1 MTELQI
7 QETYVKDF
15 LSVRSDG
22 LNYNWITANQV
33 NRDTHI
39 IESELKE
46 FLSNTT
52 FNKEAYSV
60 LLRKYK
66 GDEKKLIQEFSA
78 DISKDYLKYQNA
90 AIFFNKHKNY
100 EFKGLTFVLFAP
112 SGSELNKDE
121 WFDQNIFSV
130 VEEYTFKEINFRPDL
145 CFFLNGIF
153 IGYSELKSNLSNQ
166 YAKTNGRKKIIKDFC
181 QAVGLYSEKAAD
193 NDKEKSLERQML
205 FPFAKSIH
213 ITTTDLYETYVIR
226 NIMQYAG
233 EIRAK
238 YSENKYNPDL
248 SEIQKNIENN
258 FKPYPLLNNVE
269 SYSAINRF
277 EELMTALYS
286 KKNIEK
292 EILYYNFIMHKMEK
306 DSKGNKVIVGDKNGW
321 LVSPRPK
328 QKFGTDKIIAKIPE
342 FLKYESDP
350 DYFYKKL
357 EKLLRDDG
365 VNEIQI
371 KEALEKRKKYQN
383 NKNVYSLLLQYAAG
397 FGKSNIIG
405 WTALQLKDMRDD
417 NHNFVYDKIMIVV
430 DRLQLRDQL
439 DTTLC
444 NMNIQK
450 GMFVEATNGKTFKE
464 ALKSSKRIVVVN
476 IQKFGAADS
485 ESAFLDNEV
494 LKKLANMRV
503 VFLIDEIHRTNSG
516 DLHDDM
522 LSLFDELQSAFDNSE
537 EYTKGKTKKNLIIG
551 FTATPSDNTLAR
563 FGEFAKY
570 QESEIKWVPFDSYSM
585 REAIQDGFI
594 LDPTK
599 GIIPVAAKMYFEEPD
614 DDSLLFK
621 GKTYDKLT
629 PEELEQV
636 YRIRK
641 EKIYSNPERI
651 AAISK
656 FIIRRLLENVYPQ
669 IKGEAKAMLAVSSIP
684 NAIIYHQKITELM
697 KSEGPKYKSY
707 ERFKNAPIYIVYSE
721 RQDVASPDKL
731 NGGFDEQNVI
741 KNFKSEKNGLIIV
754 VDKLQTGFDE
764 SKLHTLFLDKEIRG
778 INAIQT
784 ICRVNRTC
792 KNKTDCKIIDFSH
805 LNCNIANIRK
815 AFAKYADMV
824 VSEFNPFESEKEMK
838 TAYNSI
844 CKSDVY
850 KKFKTTFNKIY
861 YGGQFELIA
870 EYEKLV
876 KEWISENLSNG
887 KAEDAYKVACCF
899 FRNLSL
905 LQYVLEIDLLYKNKI
920 FADFWDNYGR
930 LFRDVTK
937 IDIPEPEDINIY
949 FDNTIGM
956 LETEGDGETD
966 NPKPSKNNGSNVK
979 PGKGSNKQAI
989 IERIRKLNEKEL
1001 EIEKLIKQFE
1011 DNIKLYFDY
1020 IESQP
1025 EGQRL
1030 IAKIRSK
1037 DTSFSNEELLHDF
1050 NSITRKFCLV
1060 KSRELLDLFKK
1071 EVKENLDSFF
1081 NLFVEERC
1089 ENSGSVFDLSG
1100 EEKKED
1106 GENYIF

>member
-15 LSVRSDG
+15 LTVRSDG

-52 FNKEAYSV
+52 FNKDAYSI

-66 GDEKKLIQEFSA
+66 GDENKLIHEISE
-78 DISKDYLKYQNA
+78 DISQDYAKYQNA
-90 AIFFNKHKNY
+90 AIFFNKYKSY

-112 SGSELNKDE
+112 SGSELHKDE
-121 WFDQNIFSV
+121 WFDQNRFSV

-153 IGYSELKSNLSNQ
+153 IGYSELKSNINGQ
-166 YAKTNGRKKIIKDFC
+166 YAKTNGRKKVIKDFC
-181 QAVGLYSEKAAD
+181 NAVGIYSEQAAD
-193 NDKEKSLERQML
+193 NDKEKTLERKIL
-205 FPFAKSIH
+205 FPFIKSIH
-213 ITTTDLYETYVIR
+213 ITTTDLHETYVIR
-226 NIMQYAG
+226 NIIQYAG
-233 EIRAK
+233 EIRTK
-238 YSENKYNPDL
+238 YNENKINPDTA
-248 SEIQKNIENN
+248 EIQKTIENN
-258 FKPYPLLNNVE
+258 FKPYPLLSNKD
-269 SYSAINRF
+269 SYSAIARF
-277 EELMTALYS
+277 EEIMTALYS

-306 DSKGNKVIVGDKNGW
+306 DSKGKKVIVGDKNGW
-321 LVSPRPK
+321 LISPRPK

-342 FLKYESDP
+342 FLKYEGDP

-357 EKLLRDDG
+357 EKQLRDDG

-371 KEALEKRKKYQN
+371 QEAIEKRKKYQN

-405 WTALQLKDMRDD
+405 WTALQLKDMRDE
-417 NHNFVYDKIMIVV
+417 NHKFVYDKIMIVV

-439 DTTLC
+439 DTTLR

-450 GMFVEATNGKTFKE
+450 GMFVEATNGKTFKD
-464 ALKSSKRIVVVN
+464 ALKSDKRIVIVN
-476 IQKFGAADS
+476 IQKFGVADS
-485 ESAFLDNEV
+485 ENAFLSKEA

-516 DLHDDM
+516 DLHEDM
-522 LSLFDELQSAFDNSE
+522 LSVFDELQSAFDNSD
-537 EYTKGKTKKNLIIG
+537 EYTRTRTKKNLIIG

-599 GIIPVAAKMYFEEPD
+599 GIIPVAAKMFFEEPD
-614 DDSLLFK
+614 DDSLLFN
-621 GKTYDKLT
+621 GKTYDQLT
-629 PEELEQV
+629 PQELEQL

-651 AAISK
+651 EAICK
-656 FIIRRLLENVYPQ
+656 FIIRRLFENVYPQ
-669 IKGEAKAMLAVSSIP
+669 IKGEAKAMLAVSTIP
-684 NAIIYHQKITELM
+684 NAITYHQKITELI
-697 KSEGPKYKSY
+697 KSEGPKYKNY
-707 ERFKNAPIYIVYSE
+707 ERFKDAPIYIVYSE
-721 RQDVASPDKL
+721 RQDVTSPDKL
-731 NGGFDEQNVI
+731 NGGLDEQTVI

-792 KNKTDCKIIDFSH
+792 KYKTDCKIIDFSH
-805 LNCNIANIRK
+805 LNCNVANIRK

-824 VSEFNPFESEKEMK
+824 VSDFNPFESEKAMK
-838 TAYNSI
+838 SAYNDM
-844 CKSDVY
+844 CKSEVY
-850 KKFKTTFNKIY
+850 KKFKNTFISINHEDR
-861 YGGQFELIA
+861 FEPIN
-870 EYEKLV
+870 EYETLV
-876 KEWISENLSNG
+876 KEWINNNLTNN
-887 KAEDAYKVACCF
+887 KATLIYKTACCF
-899 FRNLSL
+899 FKNLSL
-905 LQYVLEIDLLYKNKI
+905 LQYVLEIEAQYKNKT

-930 LFRDVTK
+930 LYREVTK
-937 IDIPEPEDINIY
+937 IDNPEPEDINIY
-949 FDNTIGM
+949 FDNTIGI
-956 LETEGDGETD
+956 LETDGDDGKEP
-966 NPKPSKNNGSNVK
+966 PKTGGGTGGPGRPGGGSNR
-979 PGKGSNKQAI
+979 QAI
-989 IERIRKLNEKEL
+989 IERIRKMNEKEL
-1001 EIEKLIKQFE
+1001 EIEKLVKQFE
-1011 DNIKLYFDY
+1011 ENIKLYFDF
-1020 IESQP
+1020 IESQE

-1030 IAKIRSK
+1030 IAKMKST
-1037 DTSFSNEELLHDF
+1037 DGSFTRELLLNEF
-1050 NSITRKFCLV
+1050 NSLTRKFILI
-1060 KSRELLDLFKK
+1060 KGKELLDLFKK
-1071 EVKENLDSFF
+1071 EMKENLESFF
-1081 NLFVEERC
+1081 DLFEEERC
-1089 ENSGSVFDLSG
+1089 E
-1100 EEKKED
+1100 EK
-1106 GENYIF
+1106 

>member
-39 IESELKE
+39 IESELRE
-46 FLSNTT
+46 FLSSTT
-52 FNKEAYSV
+52 FNKGAYSA
-60 LLRKYK
+60 LLRKYR
-66 GDEKKLIQEFSA
+66 GDEKKLIQEFSV
-78 DISKDYLKYQNA
+78 DISKEYLRYQNA

-121 WFDQNIFSV
+121 WFNQNIFSV
-130 VEEYTFKEINFRPDL
+130 VEEYTFREINFRPDL

-153 IGYSELKSNLSNQ
+153 IGYSELKSNLSGQ
-166 YAKTNGRKKIIKDFC
+166 YAKTNGRRKVIKDFC

-193 NDKEKSLERQML
+193 NDKEKTLERQML

-213 ITTTDLYETYVIR
+213 ITATDFYETYVIR

-238 YSENKYNPDL
+238 YNENKFNPEL
-248 SEIQKNIENN
+248 LEIQKNMGND
-258 FKPYPLLNNVE
+258 FKQYPLLNNRDC
-269 SYSAINRF
+269 YSAINRF
-277 EELMTALYS
+277 EEIMTALYS

-306 DSKGNKVIVGDKNGW
+306 DSRGDKVIVGDKNGW
-321 LVSPRPK
+321 LISPRPK
-328 QKFGTDKIIAKIPE
+328 QKFGTDKIVAKIPE

-350 DYFYKKL
+350 EYFYKKL
-357 EKLLRDDG
+357 EKQLRDDG

-371 KEALEKRKKYQN
+371 EEAVEKRKKYQN

-405 WTALQLKDMRDD
+405 WTALQLKDMRDG

-476 IQKFGAADS
+476 IQKFGAVDG
-485 ESAFLDNEV
+485 ESAFLDKEV
-494 LKKLANMRV
+494 LKKLASMRV

-551 FTATPSDNTLAR
+551 FTATPNDNTLAR

-585 REAIQDGFI
+585 REAIRDGFV

-614 DDSLLFK
+614 DDSLLFR
-621 GKTYDKLT
+621 GKTYDELT
-629 PEELEQV
+629 PEEFEQA

-684 NAIIYHQKITELM
+684 NAIIYHQKITEMM
-697 KSEGPKYKSY
+697 KTEGRKYKNY
-707 ERFKNAPIYIVYSE
+707 ERFKDAPIYIVYSE
-721 RQDVASPDKL
+721 RQDVTSPDKL
-731 NGGFDEQNVI
+731 NGGLDEQTVI
-741 KNFKSEKNGLIIV
+741 KNFKAEKNGLIIV

-792 KNKTDCKIIDFSH
+792 KNKTDCKIVDFSH
-805 LNCNIANIRK
+805 LNCNIENIRK

-824 VSEFNPFESEKEMK
+824 VSEFNPFESEKVMK
-838 TAYNSI
+838 SAYNDI

-850 KKFKTTFNKIY
+850 KKFKTMFNNIHSE
-861 YGGQFELIA
+861 GEFEPIA

-876 KEWISENLSNG
+876 KVWVSENLSSG
-887 KAEDAYKVACCF
+887 KAKETYKVACSF

-905 LQYVLEIDLLYKNKI
+905 LQYVLEIDALYKNKL

-930 LFRDVTK
+930 LYRDVTK
-937 IDIPEPEDINIY
+937 MDISDPEDINIY

-956 LETEGDGETD
+956 LETDGDDDAD
-966 NPKPSKNNGSNVK
+966 NSKSAKKNEDKTVSGKSSNR
-979 PGKGSNKQAI
+979 QAI

-1001 EIEKLIKQFE
+1001 EIEKQIKQFE

-1020 IESQP
+1020 IESEQD
-1025 EGQRL
+1025 GKRL

-1037 DTSFSNEELLHDF
+1037 DTSFSNEELLRDF
-1050 NSITRKFCLV
+1050 DSITKKFRLV
-1060 KSRELLDLFKK
+1060 KSKELLGLFKK
-1071 EVKENLDSFF
+1071 EITDNLDAFF
-1081 NLFVEERC
+1081 DLFIEERC
-1089 ENSGSVFDLSG
+1089 GNSNTAFDLS
-1100 EEKKED
+1100 EEK
-1106 GENYIF
+1106 

>member
-15 LSVRSDG
+15 LTVRSDG

-33 NRDTHI
+33 NRETHI

-52 FNKEAYSV
+52 FNKDAYSI

-66 GDEKKLIQEFSA
+66 GDEKKLIKEISE
-78 DISKDYLKYQNA
+78 DISKDYAKFQNA
-90 AIFFNKHKNY
+90 AIFFNKYKNY

-112 SGSELNKDE
+112 SGSELHKDE

-153 IGYSELKSNLSNQ
+153 IGYSELKSNVNGQ
-166 YAKTNGRKKIIKDFC
+166 YAKTNGRKKVIKDFC
-181 QAVGLYSEKAAD
+181 QAVCAYSEVAAD
-193 NDKEKSLERQML
+193 NDKEKTLERKIL
-205 FPFAKSIH
+205 FPFVKSIH
-213 ITTTDLYETYVIR
+213 ITTTDLHETYVIR

-233 EIRAK
+233 EIRTK
-238 YSENKYNPDL
+238 YNENKYNPDIA
-248 SEIQKNIENN
+248 EIQKTIENN
-258 FKPYPLLNNVE
+258 FKPYPLLCNRD
-269 SYSAINRF
+269 SYSAIARF
-277 EELMTALYS
+277 EEIMTALYS

-306 DSKGNKVIVGDKNGW
+306 DSKGKKVIVGDKNGW
-321 LVSPRPK
+321 LISPRPK

-342 FLKYESDP
+342 FLKYEGDP

-357 EKLLRDDG
+357 EKQLRDDG

-371 KEALEKRKKYQN
+371 QEAIEKRKKYQN

-405 WTALQLKDMRDD
+405 WTALQLKDMRDE

-439 DTTLC
+439 DTTLR

-450 GMFVEATNGKTFKE
+450 GMFVEATNGKTFKD
-464 ALKSSKRIVVVN
+464 ALKSDKRIVIVN

-485 ESAFLDNEV
+485 ENAFLSKEV

-522 LSLFDELQSAFDNSE
+522 LSVFDELQSAFDNSD
-537 EYTKGKTKKNLIIG
+537 EYTRTRTKKNLIIG

-599 GIIPVAAKMYFEEPD
+599 GIIPVAAKMFFEEPD
-614 DDSLLFK
+614 DKSLVFN
-621 GKTYDKLT
+621 GKTVDQMT
-629 PEELEQV
+629 PQELEQL

-651 AAISK
+651 EAICK
-656 FIIRRLLENVYPQ
+656 FIIRRLFENVYPQ
-669 IKGEAKAMLAVSSIP
+669 IKGEAKAMLAVSTIP
-684 NAIIYHQKITELM
+684 NAITYHQKLTELI
-697 KSEGPKYKSY
+697 KSEGPKYKNF
-707 ERFKNAPIYIVYSE
+707 ERFKDAPIYIVYSE
-721 RQDVASPDKL
+721 RQDVTSPDKL
-731 NGGFDEQNVI
+731 NGGLDEQTVI

-792 KNKTDCKIIDFSH
+792 KYKTECKIIDFSH
-805 LNCNIANIRK
+805 LNCNVANIRK

-824 VSEFNPFESEKEMK
+824 VSDFNPFESEKAMK
-838 TAYNSI
+838 AAYNDM
-844 CKSDVY
+844 CKSEVY
-850 KKFKTTFNKIY
+850 KNFKNTFNAINHEDR
-861 YGGQFELIA
+861 FEPIN
-870 EYEKLV
+870 EYETLV
-876 KEWISENLSNG
+876 KEWIKNNLTNN
-887 KAEDAYKVACCF
+887 KATLIYKTACSF
-899 FRNLSL
+899 FKNLAL
-905 LQYVLEIDLLYKNKI
+905 LQYVLEIEVQYKNKS
-920 FADFWDNYGR
+920 FAEFWDNYGR
-930 LFRDVTK
+930 LYREVTK
-937 IDIPEPEDINIY
+937 IDNPEPEDINIY
-949 FDNTIGM
+949 FDNTIGI
-956 LETEGDGETD
+956 LETDGED
-966 NPKPSKNNGSNVK
+966 GKEPPKTGGGSGGPGRSGGGSNR
-979 PGKGSNKQAI
+979 QAI
-989 IERIRKLNEKEL
+989 IERIRKMNEKEL
-1001 EIEKLIKQFE
+1001 EIEKLVKQFE
-1011 DNIKLYFDY
+1011 ENIKLYFDF
-1020 IESQP
+1020 IECQE

-1030 IAKIRSK
+1030 IAKMKST
-1037 DTSFSNEELLHDF
+1037 DGSFTRELLLNEF
-1050 NSITRKFCLV
+1050 NSLTRKFILV
-1060 KSRELLDLFKK
+1060 KGKDLLDLFKK
-1071 EVKENLDSFF
+1071 EMKENLESFF
-1081 NLFVEERC
+1081 DLFEEERC
-1089 ENSGSVFDLSG
+1089 K
-1100 EEKKED
+1100 EK
-1106 GENYIF
+1106 

>member
-15 LSVRSDG
+15 LTVRSDG
-22 LNYNWITANQV
+22 LNYNWVTANQV
-33 NRDTHI
+33 NRETHI

-46 FLSNTT
+46 FLSNTS
-52 FNKEAYSV
+52 FNKEAYSI

-66 GDEKKLIQEFSA
+66 GDEKKLIKEISE
-78 DISKDYLKYQNA
+78 DISKDYAKFQNA
-90 AIFFNKHKNY
+90 AIFFNKYKNY

-112 SGSELNKDE
+112 SGSELHKDE

-153 IGYSELKSNLSNQ
+153 IGYSELKSNISGQ
-166 YAKTNGRKKIIKDFC
+166 YAKTNGRKKVIKDFC
-181 QAVGLYSEKAAD
+181 QAVYAYSEVAAD
-193 NDKEKSLERQML
+193 NDKEKTLERKIL
-205 FPFAKSIH
+205 FPFVKSIH
-213 ITTTDLYETYVIR
+213 ITTTDLHETYVIR
-226 NIMQYAG
+226 SIMQYAG
-233 EIRAK
+233 EIRTK
-238 YSENKYNPDL
+238 YNENKYNPDIA
-248 SEIQKNIENN
+248 EIQKTIENN
-258 FKPYPLLNNVE
+258 FKPYPLLCNKD
-269 SYSAINRF
+269 SYSAIARF
-277 EELMTALYS
+277 EEIMTALYS

-292 EILYYNFIMHKMEK
+292 EILYFNFIMHKMEK
-306 DSKGNKVIVGDKNGW
+306 DSKGKKVIVGDKNGW
-321 LVSPRPK
+321 LISPRPK

-357 EKLLRDDG
+357 EKQLRDDG

-371 KEALEKRKKYQN
+371 QEAIEKRKKYQN

-405 WTALQLKDMRDD
+405 WTALQLKDMRDE

-439 DTTLC
+439 DTTLR

-450 GMFVEATNGKTFKE
+450 GMFVEATNGKTFKD
-464 ALKSSKRIVVVN
+464 ALKSDKRIVIVN

-485 ESAFLDNEV
+485 ENAFLSKEA

-522 LSLFDELQSAFDNSE
+522 LSVFDELQSAFDNSD
-537 EYTKGKTKKNLIIG
+537 EYTRTRTKKNLIIG

-570 QESEIKWVPFDSYSM
+570 QGSEIKWVPFDSYSM

-599 GIIPVAAKMYFEEPD
+599 GIIPVAAKMFFEEPD
-614 DDSLLFK
+614 DKSLVFN
-621 GKTYDKLT
+621 GKTVEQMT
-629 PEELEQV
+629 PQELEKL

-651 AAISK
+651 EAICK
-656 FIIRRLLENVYPQ
+656 FIIRRLFENVYPQ
-669 IKGEAKAMLAVSSIP
+669 IKGEAKAMLAVSTIP
-684 NAIIYHQKITELM
+684 NAITYHQKITELI
-697 KSEGPKYKSY
+697 KSEGPKYKNY
-707 ERFKNAPIYIVYSE
+707 ERFKDAPIYIVYSE
-721 RQDVASPDKL
+721 RQDVTSPDKL
-731 NGGFDEQNVI
+731 NGGLDEQTVI

-792 KNKTDCKIIDFSH
+792 KYKTDCKIIDFSH
-805 LNCNIANIRK
+805 LNCNVANIRK

-824 VSEFNPFESEKEMK
+824 VSDFNPFESEKAMK
-838 TAYNSI
+838 AAYNDM
-844 CKSDVY
+844 CKSELY
-850 KKFKTTFNKIY
+850 KKFKNTFNSINHEDR
-861 YGGQFELIA
+861 FEPIN
-870 EYEKLV
+870 EYETLV
-876 KEWISENLSNG
+876 KEWIKNNLTNN
-887 KAEDAYKVACCF
+887 KATLIYKTACCF
-899 FRNLSL
+899 FKNLAL
-905 LQYVLEIDLLYKNKI
+905 LQYVLEIEAQYKNKT
-920 FADFWDNYGR
+920 FADFWNNYGR
-930 LFRDVTK
+930 LYREVTK
-937 IDIPEPEDINIY
+937 IDNPEPEDINIY
-949 FDNTIGM
+949 FDNTIGI
-956 LETEGDGETD
+956 LETDGDDGKEP
-966 NPKPSKNNGSNVK
+966 PKTGGGTGGPGRPGGGSNR
-979 PGKGSNKQAI
+979 QAI
-989 IERIRKLNEKEL
+989 IERIRKMNEKEL
-1001 EIEKLIKQFE
+1001 EIEKLVKQFE
-1011 DNIKLYFDY
+1011 ENIKLYFDF
-1020 IESQP
+1020 IESQE

-1030 IAKIRSK
+1030 IAKMKSS
-1037 DTSFSNEELLHDF
+1037 DGSFTREILLNEF
-1050 NSITRKFCLV
+1050 NSITRKFILI
-1060 KSRELLDLFKK
+1060 KGKELLDLFKK
-1071 EVKENLDSFF
+1071 EMKENLESFF
-1081 NLFVEERC
+1081 DLFVEERC
-1089 ENSGSVFDLSG
+1089 E
-1100 EEKKED
+1100 EK
-1106 GENYIF
+1106 

>member
-7 QETYVKDF
+7 QENYVKDF
-15 LSVRSDG
+15 LTVRSDG
-22 LNYNWITANQV
+22 LNYNWVTANQV
-33 NRDTHI
+33 NRETHI

-52 FNKEAYSV
+52 FNKESYSI

-66 GDEKKLIQEFSA
+66 GDENKLIQEISE
-78 DISKDYLKYQNA
+78 DISKDYTKFQNA
-90 AIFFNKHKNY
+90 AIFFNKFKSY
-100 EFKGLTFVLFAP
+100 EFKGLTFILFAP
-112 SGSELNKDE
+112 SGSELHKDD
-121 WFDQNIFSV
+121 WFEQNRFSV
-130 VEEYTFKEINFRPDL
+130 VEEYTFKELNFRPDL

-153 IGYSELKSNLSNQ
+153 IGYSELKSNISGQ
-166 YAKTNGRKKIIKDFC
+166 YAKTNGRKKVIKDFRN
-181 QAVGLYSEKAAD
+181 AVGIYSEQAAD
-193 NDKEKSLERQML
+193 NDKEKTLERKIL
-205 FPFAKSIH
+205 FPFTKSIH
-213 ITTTDLYETYVIR
+213 ITTTDLYETYVMR
-226 NIMQYAG
+226 NIMQYSG
-233 EIRAK
+233 EIRSK
-238 YSENKYNPDL
+238 YNENKFNPDL
-248 SEIQKNIENN
+248 AEIQKSIENN
-258 FKPYPLLNNVE
+258 FKPYPLLNSKD
-269 SYSAINRF
+269 SYSAIERF
-277 EELMTALYS
+277 EEIMTALYS

-321 LVSPRPK
+321 LISPRPK

-357 EKLLRDDG
+357 EKQLRDDG

-371 KEALEKRKKYQN
+371 QEAIEKRKKYQN

-417 NHNFVYDKIMIVV
+417 NHKFVYDKIMIVV

-439 DTTLC
+439 DTTLR

-450 GMFVEATNGKTFKE
+450 GMFVEATNGRTFKT
-464 ALKSSKRIVVVN
+464 ALKSDKRIVIVN

-485 ESAFLDNEV
+485 ESAFLDKEA

-516 DLHDDM
+516 DLHEDM
-522 LSLFDELQSAFDNSE
+522 LSVFDELQSAFDNSE
-537 EYTKGKTKKNLIIG
+537 EYTTSRTKKNLIIG

-599 GIIPVAAKMYFEEPD
+599 GIIPVAAKMFFEEPD
-614 DDSLLFK
+614 DNSLLFN
-621 GKTYDKLT
+621 GKTFDQLT
-629 PEELEQV
+629 PKELEQY
-636 YRIRK
+636 YRISK
-641 EKIYSNPERI
+641 DKIYSNPERI
-651 AAISK
+651 EAICK

-684 NAIIYHQKITELM
+684 NAISYHQKLTELM
-697 KSEGPKYKSY
+697 KSEGPKYKNY
-707 ERFKNAPIYIVYSE
+707 ERFKDAPIYIVYSE
-721 RQDVASPDKL
+721 RQDVTNPDEL
-731 NGGFDEQNVI
+731 NGGLDEQNVI

-764 SKLHTLFLDKEIRG
+764 AKLHTLFLDKEIRG

-805 LNCNIANIRK
+805 LNCNVSNIRK

-838 TAYNSI
+838 SAFNEM
-844 CKSDVY
+844 CKSEVY
-850 KKFKTTFNKIY
+850 KKFKIIFNEIHHEDR
-861 YGGQFELIA
+861 FEPI
-870 EYEKLV
+870 ENYETNV
-876 KEWISENLSNG
+876 KEWISGNLENE
-887 KAEDAYKVACCF
+887 KATQIYKVACSF
-899 FRNLSL
+899 FRNLAL
-905 LQYVLEIDLLYKNKI
+905 LQYVLEIDAQYKNRT

-930 LFRDVTK
+930 LYREMTK
-937 IDIPEPEDINIY
+937 IKIPEPEDINIY

-956 LETEGDGETD
+956 LETDGDDGKEP
-966 NPKPSKNNGSNVK
+966 PKTGGGSGGPGRPGGGSNRK
-979 PGKGSNKQAI
+979 AI
-989 IERIRKLNEKEL
+989 IERIRKMNEKEL
-1001 EIEKLIKQFE
+1001 EIEKLVKQFE

-1020 IESQP
+1020 LESEP

-1030 IAKIRSK
+1030 IAKIKSK
-1037 DTSFSNEELLHDF
+1037 ETNFTNEELLHEF

-1060 KSRELLDLFKK
+1060 KNKELLDLFKK
-1071 EVKENLDSFF
+1071 EIKENLESFF
-1081 NLFVEERC
+1081 DLFVEERC
-1089 ENSGSVFDLSG
+1089 G
-1100 EEKKED
+1100 EK
-1106 GENYIF
+1106 

>member
-15 LSVRSDG
+15 LTVRSDG

-33 NRDTHI
+33 NRETHI

-52 FNKEAYSV
+52 FNKDAYSI

-66 GDEKKLIQEFSA
+66 GDEKKLIKEISE
-78 DISKDYLKYQNA
+78 DISKDYAKYQNA
-90 AIFFNKHKNY
+90 AIFFNKYKNY

-112 SGSELNKDE
+112 SGSELHKDE

-153 IGYSELKSNLSNQ
+153 IGYSELKSNINGQ
-166 YAKTNGRKKIIKDFC
+166 YAKTNGRKKVIKDFC
-181 QAVGLYSEKAAD
+181 QAVCAYSEVAAD
-193 NDKEKSLERQML
+193 NDKEKTLERKIL
-205 FPFAKSIH
+205 FPFVKSIH
-213 ITTTDLYETYVIR
+213 ITTTDLHETYVIR

-233 EIRAK
+233 EIRTK
-238 YSENKYNPDL
+238 YNENKYNPDIA
-248 SEIQKNIENN
+248 EIQKTIENN
-258 FKPYPLLNNVE
+258 FKPYPLLRNKD
-269 SYSAINRF
+269 SYNAIARF
-277 EELMTALYS
+277 EEIMTALYS

-306 DSKGNKVIVGDKNGW
+306 DSKGKKVIVGDKNGW
-321 LVSPRPK
+321 LISPRPK

-342 FLKYESDP
+342 FLKYEGDP

-357 EKLLRDDG
+357 EKQLRDDG

-371 KEALEKRKKYQN
+371 QEAIEKRKKYQN

-405 WTALQLKDMRDD
+405 WTALQLKDMRDE
-417 NHNFVYDKIMIVV
+417 NHKFVYDKIMIVV

-439 DTTLC
+439 DTTLR

-464 ALKSSKRIVVVN
+464 ALKSDKRIVIVN

-485 ESAFLDNEV
+485 ENAFLSKEA

-522 LSLFDELQSAFDNSE
+522 LSVFDELQSAFDNSD
-537 EYTKGKTKKNLIIG
+537 EYTRTRTKKNLIIG

-599 GIIPVAAKMYFEEPD
+599 GIIPVAAKMFFEEPD
-614 DDSLLFK
+614 DKSLVFN
-621 GKTYDKLT
+621 GKTVDQMT
-629 PEELEQV
+629 PQELEQL

-651 AAISK
+651 EAICK
-656 FIIRRLLENVYPQ
+656 FIIRRLFENVYPQ
-669 IKGEAKAMLAVSSIP
+669 IKGEAKAMLAVSTIP
-684 NAIIYHQKITELM
+684 NAITYHQKLTELI
-697 KSEGPKYKSY
+697 KSEGPKYKNF
-707 ERFKNAPIYIVYSE
+707 ERFKDAPIYIVYSE
-721 RQDVASPDKL
+721 RQDVTSPDKL
-731 NGGFDEQNVI
+731 NGGLDEQTVI

-764 SKLHTLFLDKEIRG
+764 AKLHTLFLDKEIRG

-792 KNKTDCKIIDFSH
+792 KYKTDCKIIDFSH
-805 LNCNIANIRK
+805 LNCNVANIRK

-824 VSEFNPFESEKEMK
+824 VSDFNPFESEKAMK
-838 TAYNSI
+838 VAYNDM
-844 CKSDVY
+844 CKSEVY
-850 KKFKTTFNKIY
+850 KNFKNTFNAINHEDR
-861 YGGQFELIA
+861 FEPIN
-870 EYEKLV
+870 EYETLV
-876 KEWISENLSNG
+876 KEWINNNLANN
-887 KAEDAYKVACCF
+887 KATLIYKTACCF
-899 FRNLSL
+899 FKNLAL
-905 LQYVLEIDLLYKNKI
+905 LQYVLEIEAQYKNKS
-920 FADFWDNYGR
+920 FAEFWDNYGR
-930 LFRDVTK
+930 LYREVTR
-937 IDIPEPEDINIY
+937 IDNPEPEDINIY
-949 FDNTIGM
+949 FDNTIGI
-956 LETEGDGETD
+956 LETDGDDGKET
-966 NPKPSKNNGSNVK
+966 PKTGGGSGGPGRPDGGSNR
-979 PGKGSNKQAI
+979 QAI
-989 IERIRKLNEKEL
+989 IERIRKMNEKEL
-1001 EIEKLIKQFE
+1001 EIEKLVKQFE
-1011 DNIKLYFDY
+1011 DNIKLYFDF
-1020 IESQP
+1020 IESQE

-1030 IAKIRSK
+1030 IAKMKST
-1037 DTSFSNEELLHDF
+1037 DGSFTRELLLNEF
-1050 NSITRKFCLV
+1050 NSITRKFILI
-1060 KSRELLDLFKK
+1060 KGKELLDLFKK
-1071 EVKENLDSFF
+1071 EMKENIESFF
-1081 NLFVEERC
+1081 DLFEEERC
-1089 ENSGSVFDLSG
+1089 EDL
-1100 EEKKED
+1100 
-1106 GENYIF
+1106 

>member
-7 QETYVKDF
+7 QETYIKDF
-15 LSVRSDG
+15 LTVRSDG
-22 LNYNWITANQV
+22 LNYNWVTANQV
-33 NRDTHI
+33 NRETHI

-52 FNKEAYSV
+52 FNKEAYSI

-66 GDEKKLIQEFSA
+66 GDENKLIQEISE
-78 DISKDYLKYQNA
+78 DISKDYAKYQNA
-90 AIFFNKHKNY
+90 AIFFNKYKSY

-112 SGSELNKDE
+112 SGSELHKDE
-121 WFDQNIFSV
+121 WFDQNRFSV
-130 VEEYTFKEINFRPDL
+130 VEEYTFKEISFRPDL

-153 IGYSELKSNLSNQ
+153 IGYSELKSNINGQ
-166 YAKTNGRKKIIKDFC
+166 YAKTNGRKKVIKDFC
-181 QAVGLYSEKAAD
+181 NAAGIYSGLAAD
-193 NDKEKSLERQML
+193 NDKEKTLERKIL

-213 ITTTDLYETYVIR
+213 ITATDLYETYVMR
-226 NIMQYAG
+226 NIMQYSG

-238 YSENKYNPDL
+238 YNENKFNPDL
-248 SEIQKNIENN
+248 AEIKKSMENN
-258 FKPYPLLNNVE
+258 FKPYPLLNSKD
-269 SYSAINRF
+269 SYSAIERF
-277 EELMTALYS
+277 EEIMAALYS

-306 DSKGNKVIVGDKNGW
+306 DSKGNKVIAGDKNGW
-321 LVSPRPK
+321 LISPRPK

-342 FLKYESDP
+342 FLKYERDP

-357 EKLLRDDG
+357 ENQLRADG

-371 KEALEKRKKYQN
+371 EEAIEKRRKHQN

-417 NHNFVYDKIMIVV
+417 SHKFVYDKIMIVV

-439 DTTLC
+439 DTTLR

-450 GMFVEATNGKTFKE
+450 GMFVEATNSKNFKA
-464 ALKSSKRIVVVN
+464 ALKSDKRIVIVN

-485 ESAFLDNEV
+485 ESAFLDKEA
-494 LKKLANMRV
+494 LRKLADMRV

-522 LSLFDELQSAFDNSE
+522 LSVFDELQSAFDNSE
-537 EYTKGKTKKNLIIG
+537 EYTSSRTKKNLIIG

-563 FGEFAKY
+563 FGEFARY

-599 GIIPVAAKMYFEEPD
+599 GIIPVAAKMFFEEPD
-614 DDSLLFK
+614 DDSLLFN
-621 GKTYDKLT
+621 GKTYGQLT
-629 PEELEQV
+629 PQELEQL

-651 AAISK
+651 EAISK

-684 NAIIYHQKITELM
+684 NAIAYHQKITGLM
-697 KSEGPKYKSY
+697 KKEGPKYKNY
-707 ERFKNAPIYIVYSE
+707 ERFKDAPVYIVYSQ
-721 RQDVASPDKL
+721 RQDAVNPDKL
-731 NGGFDEQNVI
+731 NGGLDEQNVI

-764 SKLHTLFLDKEIRG
+764 AKLHTLFLDKEIRG

-792 KNKTDCKIIDFSH
+792 RNKTDCKIIDFSH
-805 LNCNIANIRK
+805 LNCNVSNIRK

-838 TAYNSI
+838 SAYNEM
-844 CKSDVY
+844 CKNEVY
-850 KKFKTTFNKIY
+850 KKFKTLFNEIHHEDR
-861 YGGQFELIA
+861 FEPI
-870 EYEKLV
+870 ENYETNI
-876 KEWISENLSNG
+876 KEWISENLKNE
-887 KAEDAYKVACCF
+887 KAAQIYKAACSF

-905 LQYVLEIDLLYKNKI
+905 LQYVLEIDAQYKNRT

-930 LFRDVTK
+930 LYREMTK
-937 IDIPEPEDINIY
+937 ADNPEPEDINIY

-956 LETEGDGETD
+956 LETDGDDGKEP
-966 NPKPSKNNGSNVK
+966 PKTGGSSGGAGRPGRGSNRK
-979 PGKGSNKQAI
+979 AI
-989 IERIRKLNEKEL
+989 IERIRKMNEKEL
-1001 EIEKLIKQFE
+1001 EIEKLVKQFE

-1020 IESQP
+1020 LENEP

-1030 IAKIRSK
+1030 IAKIKSK
-1037 DTSFSNEELLHDF
+1037 ETSFTGEELLHEF

-1060 KSRELLDLFKK
+1060 KNKELLDLFKK
-1071 EVKENLDSFF
+1071 EIKENLESFF
-1081 NLFVEERC
+1081 DLFVEERC
-1089 ENSGSVFDLSG
+1089 E
-1100 EEKKED
+1100 EK
-1106 GENYIF
+1106 

>member
-33 NRDTHI
+33 NPETHI

-46 FLSNTT
+46 FLSNAT
-52 FNKEAYSV
+52 FNKEAYSI

-66 GDEKKLIQEFSA
+66 GDEQKLIQDFSE
-78 DISKDYLKYQNA
+78 DISKDYAKYQNA

-112 SGSELNKDE
+112 SGSELHKDD

-166 YAKTNGRKKIIKDFC
+166 YAKTNGRKKVIKDFC
-181 QAVGLYSEKAAD
+181 NSVGLYSEKAAD
-193 NDKEKSLERQML
+193 NDKEKSLERKML
-205 FPFAKSIH
+205 FPFVKSIH
-213 ITTTDLYETYVIR
+213 ITTTDLYETYVMR
-226 NIMQYAG
+226 NIMQYSG
-233 EIRAK
+233 EIRIK
-238 YSENKYNPDL
+238 YNENKFNPEL
-248 SEIQKNIENN
+248 AEIQKSIENS
-258 FKPYPLLNNVE
+258 FKPYPLLSNRG
-269 SYSAINRF
+269 SYNPIARF
-277 EELMTALYS
+277 EEIMTALYS

-321 LVSPRPK
+321 LISPRPK
-328 QKFGTDKIIAKIPE
+328 QKFGTDKIVAKIPE
-342 FLKYESDP
+342 FLKYERDP
-350 DYFYKKL
+350 EYFYKKL
-357 EKLLRDDG
+357 ENRLRDDG

-371 KEALEKRKKYQN
+371 QEAIEKRKKYQN

-417 NHNFVYDKIMIVV
+417 NHKFVYDKIMVVV

-439 DTTLC
+439 DTTLR

-450 GMFVEATNGKTFKE
+450 GMFVEATNAKTFKN
-464 ALKSSKRIVVVN
+464 ALKSDKRIVIVN

-485 ESAFLDNEV
+485 ESAFLDKEA
-494 LKKLANMRV
+494 LKKLAEMRV
-503 VFLIDEIHRTNSG
+503 VFLIDEIHRTNTG

-522 LSLFDELQSAFDNSE
+522 LSVFDELQSAFDNSE
-537 EYTKGKTKKNLIIG
+537 EYTTNRTKKNLIIG

-599 GIIPVAAKMYFEEPD
+599 GIIPVAAKMFFEEPD
-614 DDSLLFK
+614 DDSLLFN
-621 GKTYDKLT
+621 GKTYDQLT
-629 PEELEQV
+629 PQELEQL

-651 AAISK
+651 EAISK

-684 NAIIYHQKITELM
+684 NAITYHQKITKLM
-697 KSEGPKYKSY
+697 KTEGPKYKNY
-707 ERFKNAPIYIVYSE
+707 ERFKDAPIYIVYSE
-721 RQDVASPDKL
+721 RQDVANPDKL
-731 NGGFDEQNVI
+731 NGGIDEQNVI

-764 SKLHTLFLDKEIRG
+764 AKLHTLFLDKEIRG

-784 ICRVNRTC
+784 ICRVNRIC

-805 LNCNIANIRK
+805 LNCNVANIRK

-824 VSEFNPFESEKEMK
+824 VSEFNPFESEKVMK
-838 TAYNSI
+838 NAYNEM
-844 CKSDVY
+844 CKSEVY
-850 KKFKTTFNKIY
+850 KQFKNTFNEIHHEAR
-861 YGGQFELIA
+861 FEPIA
-870 EYEKLV
+870 EYETNV
-876 KEWISENLSNG
+876 KEWICENLENE
-887 KAEDAYKVACCF
+887 KATQIYKVACSF
-899 FRNLSL
+899 FRNLAL
-905 LQYVLEIDLLYKNKI
+905 LQYVLEINAQYKNRT
-920 FADFWDNYGR
+920 FAEFWDNYGR
-930 LFRDVTK
+930 LYREVTK
-937 IDIPEPEDINIY
+937 VDNPEPEDINIY

-956 LETEGDGETD
+956 LETDGEED
-966 NPKPSKNNGSNVK
+966 ADKPRSASENSGGGRS
-979 PGKGSNKQAI
+979 GKGSNKQAI

-1100 EEKKED
+1100 EETQGND
-1106 GENYIF
+1106 ASYIF

>member
-15 LSVRSDG
+15 LTVRSDG
-22 LNYNWITANQV
+22 LNYNWVTANQV
-33 NRDTHI
+33 NRETHI

-46 FLSNTT
+46 FLSNTS
-52 FNKEAYSV
+52 FNKEAYSI

-66 GDEKKLIQEFSA
+66 GDEKKLIKEISE
-78 DISKDYLKYQNA
+78 DISKNYAKFQNA
-90 AIFFNKHKNY
+90 AIFFNKYKNY

-112 SGSELNKDE
+112 SGSELHKDE

-153 IGYSELKSNLSNQ
+153 IGYSELKSNINGQ
-166 YAKTNGRKKIIKDFC
+166 YAKTNGRKKVIKNFC
-181 QAVGLYSEKAAD
+181 QAVCTYSEVAAD
-193 NDKEKSLERQML
+193 NDKEKTLERKIL
-205 FPFAKSIH
+205 FPFIKSIH
-213 ITTTDLYETYVIR
+213 ITTTDLHETYVIR

-233 EIRAK
+233 EIRTK
-238 YSENKYNPDL
+238 YNENKYNPDIA
-248 SEIQKNIENN
+248 EIQKTIEKN
-258 FKPYPLLNNVE
+258 FKPYPLLCNKD
-269 SYSAINRF
+269 SYSAIARF
-277 EELMTALYS
+277 EEIMTALYS

-306 DSKGNKVIVGDKNGW
+306 DSKGKKVIVGDKNGW
-321 LVSPRPK
+321 LISPRPK

-342 FLKYESDP
+342 FLKYEGDP

-357 EKLLRDDG
+357 EKQLRDDG

-371 KEALEKRKKYQN
+371 QEAIEKRKKYQN

-439 DTTLC
+439 DTTLR

-450 GMFVEATNGKTFKE
+450 GMFVEATNGKTFKD
-464 ALKSSKRIVVVN
+464 ALKSDKRIVIVN

-485 ESAFLDNEV
+485 ENTFLSKEA

-522 LSLFDELQSAFDNSE
+522 LSVFDELQSVFDNSD
-537 EYTKGKTKKNLIIG
+537 EYTRTRTKKNLIIG

-599 GIIPVAAKMYFEEPD
+599 GIIPVAAKMFFEEPD
-614 DDSLLFK
+614 DKSLVFN
-621 GKTYDKLT
+621 GKTVDQMT
-629 PEELEQV
+629 PQELEQL

-641 EKIYSNPERI
+641 EKIYSNPKRI
-651 AAISK
+651 EAICK
-656 FIIRRLLENVYPQ
+656 FIIRRLFENVYPQ
-669 IKGEAKAMLAVSSIP
+669 IKGEAKAMLAVSTIP
-684 NAIIYHQKITELM
+684 NAITYHQKLTELI
-697 KSEGPKYKSY
+697 KSEGPKYKNF
-707 ERFKNAPIYIVYSE
+707 ERFKDAPIYIVYSE
-721 RQDVASPDKL
+721 RQDVTSPDKL
-731 NGGFDEQNVI
+731 NGGLDEQTVI

-792 KNKTDCKIIDFSH
+792 KYKTDCKIIDFSH
-805 LNCNIANIRK
+805 LNCNVANIRK
-815 AFAKYADMV
+815 AFVKYADMV
-824 VSEFNPFESEKEMK
+824 VSDLNPFESEKAMK
-838 TAYNSI
+838 AAYNDM
-844 CKSDVY
+844 CKSEVY
-850 KKFKTTFNKIY
+850 KNFKNTFNAINHEDR
-861 YGGQFELIA
+861 FEPIN
-870 EYEKLV
+870 EYETLV
-876 KEWISENLSNG
+876 KEWIKNNLTNN
-887 KAEDAYKVACCF
+887 KATLIYKTACSF
-899 FRNLSL
+899 FKNLAL
-905 LQYVLEIDLLYKNKI
+905 LQYVLEIEAQYKNKS
-920 FADFWDNYGR
+920 FAEFWDNYGR
-930 LFRDVTK
+930 LYREVTK
-937 IDIPEPEDINIY
+937 IDNPEPEDINIY
-949 FDNTIGM
+949 FDNTIGI
-956 LETEGDGETD
+956 LETDGED
-966 NPKPSKNNGSNVK
+966 GKEPPKTGGGSGGPGRSGGGSNR
-979 PGKGSNKQAI
+979 QAI
-989 IERIRKLNEKEL
+989 IERIRKMNEKEL
-1001 EIEKLIKQFE
+1001 EIEKLVKQFE
-1011 DNIKLYFDY
+1011 ENIKLYFDF
-1020 IESQP
+1020 IECQE

-1030 IAKIRSK
+1030 IAKMKST
-1037 DTSFSNEELLHDF
+1037 DGSFTRELLLNEF
-1050 NSITRKFCLV
+1050 NSLTRKFILV
-1060 KSRELLDLFKK
+1060 KGKELLDLFKK
-1071 EVKENLDSFF
+1071 EIKENLESFF
-1081 NLFVEERC
+1081 DLFEEERC
-1089 ENSGSVFDLSG
+1089 E
-1100 EEKKED
+1100 EK
-1106 GENYIF
+1106 

>member
-15 LSVRSDG
+15 LTVRSDG

-33 NRDTHI
+33 NRETHI

-52 FNKEAYSV
+52 FNKEAYSI

-66 GDEKKLIQEFSA
+66 GDENKLIKEISE
-78 DISKDYLKYQNA
+78 DISKDYAKYQNA
-90 AIFFNKHKNY
+90 AIFFNKYKNY

-112 SGSELNKDE
+112 SGSELHKDE
-121 WFDQNIFSV
+121 WFEQNIFSV

-153 IGYSELKSNLSNQ
+153 IGYSELKSNINGQ
-166 YAKTNGRKKIIKDFC
+166 YAKTNGRKKVIKDFC
-181 QAVGLYSEKAAD
+181 QAVCAYSEVAAD
-193 NDKEKSLERQML
+193 NDKEKTLERKIL
-205 FPFAKSIH
+205 FPFVKSIH
-213 ITTTDLYETYVIR
+213 ITTTDLHETYVIR

-233 EIRAK
+233 EIRTK
-238 YSENKYNPDL
+238 YNENKNNPDTA
-248 SEIQKNIENN
+248 EIQKTIENN
-258 FKPYPLLNNVE
+258 FKPYPLLNNKD
-269 SYSAINRF
+269 SYSAIARF
-277 EELMTALYS
+277 EEIMTALYS

-306 DSKGNKVIVGDKNGW
+306 DSKGNKVVVGDKNGW
-321 LVSPRPK
+321 LISPRPK

-342 FLKYESDP
+342 FLKYEGDP

-357 EKLLRDDG
+357 EKQLRDDG

-371 KEALEKRKKYQN
+371 QEAIEKRKKYQN

-405 WTALQLKDMRDD
+405 WTALQLKDMRDE
-417 NHNFVYDKIMIVV
+417 NHKFVYDKIMIVV

-439 DTTLC
+439 DTTLR

-450 GMFVEATNGKTFKE
+450 GMFVEATNGKTFKD
-464 ALKSSKRIVVVN
+464 ALKSDKRIVIVN

-485 ESAFLDNEV
+485 ENAFLSIEA

-522 LSLFDELQSAFDNSE
+522 LSVFDELQSAFDNSD
-537 EYTKGKTKKNLIIG
+537 EYTRTRTKKNLIIG

-599 GIIPVAAKMYFEEPD
+599 GIIPVAAKMFFEEPD
-614 DDSLLFK
+614 DDSLLFN
-621 GKTYDKLT
+621 GKTYDQLT
-629 PEELEQV
+629 PQELEQL

-651 AAISK
+651 EAICK
-656 FIIRRLLENVYPQ
+656 FIIRRLFENVYPQ
-669 IKGEAKAMLAVSSIP
+669 IKGEAKAMLAVSTIP
-684 NAIIYHQKITELM
+684 NAITYHQKITELI
-697 KSEGPKYKSY
+697 KSEGPKYKNY
-707 ERFKNAPIYIVYSE
+707 ERFKDAPIYIVYSE
-721 RQDVASPDKL
+721 RQDVTSPDKL
-731 NGGFDEQNVI
+731 NGGLDEQTVI

-792 KNKTDCKIIDFSH
+792 KYKTDCKIIDFSH
-805 LNCNIANIRK
+805 LNCNVANIRK

-824 VSEFNPFESEKEMK
+824 VSDFNPFESEKAMK
-838 TAYNSI
+838 AAYNDM
-844 CKSDVY
+844 CKSEVY
-850 KKFKTTFNKIY
+850 KKFKNTFNAINHEDR
-861 YGGQFELIA
+861 FEPIN
-870 EYEKLV
+870 EYETLV
-876 KEWISENLSNG
+876 KEWIKNNLTNN
-887 KAEDAYKVACCF
+887 KATLIYKTACCF
-899 FRNLSL
+899 FKNLAL
-905 LQYVLEIDLLYKNKI
+905 LQYVLEIEAQYKNKS
-920 FADFWDNYGR
+920 FAEFWDNYGR
-930 LFRDVTK
+930 LYREVTK
-937 IDIPEPEDINIY
+937 IDNPEPEDINIY
-949 FDNTIGM
+949 FDNTIGI
-956 LETEGDGETD
+956 LETDGDDGKEP
-966 NPKPSKNNGSNVK
+966 PKTGGGSGGPGRPGGGSNR
-979 PGKGSNKQAI
+979 QAI
-989 IERIRKLNEKEL
+989 IERIRKMNEKEL
-1001 EIEKLIKQFE
+1001 EIEKLVKQFE
-1011 DNIKLYFDY
+1011 ENINLYFDF
-1020 IESQP
+1020 IESQE

-1030 IAKIRSK
+1030 IAKMKST
-1037 DTSFSNEELLHDF
+1037 DGSFTRELLLKEF
-1050 NSITRKFCLV
+1050 NSITRKFILM
-1060 KSRELLDLFKK
+1060 KGKDLLDLFKK
-1071 EVKENLDSFF
+1071 EMKENLESFF
-1081 NLFVEERC
+1081 DLFEEERC
-1089 ENSGSVFDLSG
+1089 K
-1100 EEKKED
+1100 EK
-1106 GENYIF
+1106 

>member
-15 LSVRSDG
+15 LTVRSDG

-33 NRDTHI
+33 NRETHI

-52 FNKEAYSV
+52 FNKDAYSI

-66 GDEKKLIQEFSA
+66 GDEKKLIKEISE
-78 DISKDYLKYQNA
+78 DISKDYAKFQNA
-90 AIFFNKHKNY
+90 AIFFNKYKNY

-112 SGSELNKDE
+112 SGSELHKDE

-153 IGYSELKSNLSNQ
+153 IGYSELKSNVNGQ
-166 YAKTNGRKKIIKDFC
+166 YAKTNGRKKVIKDFC
-181 QAVGLYSEKAAD
+181 QAVCAYSEVAAD
-193 NDKEKSLERQML
+193 NDKEKTLERKIL
-205 FPFAKSIH
+205 FPFVKSIH
-213 ITTTDLYETYVIR
+213 ITTTDLHETYVIR

-233 EIRAK
+233 EIRTK
-238 YSENKYNPDL
+238 YNENKYNPDIA
-248 SEIQKNIENN
+248 EIQKTIENN
-258 FKPYPLLNNVE
+258 FKPYPFLCNRD
-269 SYSAINRF
+269 SYSAIARF
-277 EELMTALYS
+277 EEIMTALYS

-306 DSKGNKVIVGDKNGW
+306 DSKGKKVIVGDKNGW
-321 LVSPRPK
+321 LISPRPK

-342 FLKYESDP
+342 FLKYEGDP

-357 EKLLRDDG
+357 EKQLRDDG

-371 KEALEKRKKYQN
+371 QEAIEKRKKYQN

-405 WTALQLKDMRDD
+405 WTALQLKDMRDE

-439 DTTLC
+439 DTTLR

-450 GMFVEATNGKTFKE
+450 GMFVEATNGKTFKD
-464 ALKSSKRIVVVN
+464 ALKSDKRIVIVN

-485 ESAFLDNEV
+485 ENAFLSKEV

-522 LSLFDELQSAFDNSE
+522 LSVFDELQSAFDNSD
-537 EYTKGKTKKNLIIG
+537 EYTRTRTKKNLIIG

-599 GIIPVAAKMYFEEPD
+599 GIIPVAAKMFFEEPD
-614 DDSLLFK
+614 DKSLVFN
-621 GKTYDKLT
+621 GKTVDQMT
-629 PEELEQV
+629 PQELEQL

-651 AAISK
+651 EAICK
-656 FIIRRLLENVYPQ
+656 FIIRRLFENVYPQ
-669 IKGEAKAMLAVSSIP
+669 IKGEAKAMLAVSTIP
-684 NAIIYHQKITELM
+684 NAITYHQKLTELI
-697 KSEGPKYKSY
+697 KSEGPKYKNF
-707 ERFKNAPIYIVYSE
+707 ERFKDAPIYIVYSE
-721 RQDVASPDKL
+721 RQDVTSPDKL
-731 NGGFDEQNVI
+731 NGGLDEQTVI

-792 KNKTDCKIIDFSH
+792 KYKTECKIIDFSH
-805 LNCNIANIRK
+805 LNCNVANIRK

-824 VSEFNPFESEKEMK
+824 VSDFNPFESEKAMK
-838 TAYNSI
+838 AAYNDM
-844 CKSDVY
+844 CKSEVY
-850 KKFKTTFNKIY
+850 KNFKNTFNAINHEDR
-861 YGGQFELIA
+861 FEPIN
-870 EYEKLV
+870 EYETLV
-876 KEWISENLSNG
+876 KEWIKNNLTNN
-887 KAEDAYKVACCF
+887 KATLIYKTACSF
-899 FRNLSL
+899 FKNLAL
-905 LQYVLEIDLLYKNKI
+905 LQYVLEIEVQYKNKS
-920 FADFWDNYGR
+920 FAEFWDNYGR
-930 LFRDVTK
+930 LYREVTK
-937 IDIPEPEDINIY
+937 IDNPEPEDINIY
-949 FDNTIGM
+949 FDNTIGI
-956 LETEGDGETD
+956 LETDGED
-966 NPKPSKNNGSNVK
+966 GKEPPKTGGGSGGPGRSGGGSNR
-979 PGKGSNKQAI
+979 QAI
-989 IERIRKLNEKEL
+989 IERIRKMNEKEL
-1001 EIEKLIKQFE
+1001 EIEKLVKQFE
-1011 DNIKLYFDY
+1011 ENIKLYFDF
-1020 IESQP
+1020 IEYQE

-1030 IAKIRSK
+1030 IAKMKST
-1037 DTSFSNEELLHDF
+1037 DGSFTRELLLNEF
-1050 NSITRKFCLV
+1050 NSLTRKFILV
-1060 KSRELLDLFKK
+1060 KGKDLLDLFKK
-1071 EVKENLDSFF
+1071 EMKENLESFF
-1081 NLFVEERC
+1081 DLFEEERC
-1089 ENSGSVFDLSG
+1089 K
-1100 EEKKED
+1100 EK
-1106 GENYIF
+1106 